1 MNDQIKENP
10 DDLDIDPDI
19 APDLNPLRESMQK
32 LVGRPVNMQATSS
45 LVLYGRDVLFGESY
59 FVVVPAGEDA

>member
-19 APDLNPLRESMQK
+19 APDPEE
-32 LVGRPVNMQATSS
+32 PV
-45 LVLYGRDVLFGESY
+45 
-59 FVVVPAGEDA
+59 GEDPDDRPLEERLPQKNPRNPEYS